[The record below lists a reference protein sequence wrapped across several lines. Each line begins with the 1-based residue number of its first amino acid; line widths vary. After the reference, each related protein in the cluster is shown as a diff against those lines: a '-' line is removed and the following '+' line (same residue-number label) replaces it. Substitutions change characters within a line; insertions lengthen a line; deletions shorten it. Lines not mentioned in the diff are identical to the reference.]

1 MPSLSELNQP
11 PHPLWDFIASLENHP
26 LFSGPQVPPGQD
38 QQPREGTGPG
48 LGGPFGGWGGP
59 FSPHR
64 GPGSGSGP
72 GCGRGHQH
80 QPYPQT
86 PDQALPNGPN
96 LATFI
101 QTLASNLGLDQ
112 ILPHLQHQHRPSQP
126 HGRDQVTPD
135 FTPPIDII
143 STPAQILVHVSLPG
157 AKKDDLSVEYD
168 VASSALRVAG
178 VVYRPGVDEV
188 LHSGLA
194 VREREKEVGVFERV
208 VRLGTGPEEAGV
220 RDAGG
225 IAARLEDG
233 VLRVVVPRDGGG
245 KMGEMGRNVV
255 VEGEEDCEGG
265 DGGDGGDGDGLEEYV
280 RVGVQ

>member
-1 MPSLSELNQP
+1 
-11 PHPLWDFIASLENHP
+11 
-26 LFSGPQVPPGQD
+26 
-38 QQPREGTGPG
+38 
-48 LGGPFGGWGGP
+48 
-59 FSPHR
+59 
-64 GPGSGSGP
+64 
-72 GCGRGHQH
+72 
-80 QPYPQT
+80 
-86 PDQALPNGPN
+86 
-96 LATFI
+96 
-101 QTLASNLGLDQ
+101 
-112 ILPHLQHQHRPSQP
+112 
-126 HGRDQVTPD
+126 
-135 FTPPIDII
+135 
-143 STPAQILVHVSLPG
+143 VHVSLPG

-178 VVYRPGVDEV
+178 VAYRPGVDEA

-233 VLRVVVPRDGGG
+233 VLRVVVPRDRGG

-265 DGGDGGDGDGLEEYV
+265 DGGDGDGLEEYV